1 MGMPIAAKPWTREA
15 VLALPEDGNRYELL
29 DGNLLVTPGPAI
41 IHQRAVWA
49 LQDRIRPYVQAHR
62 LGMAGL
68 APTDLNLGS
77 EQLLQPDLFVVP
89 LRDGREPLHWSDMG
103 IPLLIAE
110 VVSPSTALNDR
121 NRKRTRYQ
129 RSGVG
134 EYWIVDTDARLIERW
149 QPDDERPEIL
159 TERIIWRPDGGVA
172 PLVVELAEYFRAV
185 WGELDATPPTPR

>member
-1 MGMPIAAKPWTREA
+1 MGMPSTAQSWTREA

-29 DGNLLVTPGPAI
+29 DGNLLVTPGPSI
-41 IHQRAVWA
+41 IHQSAVWA
-49 LQDRIRPYVQAHR
+49 LQDRIRPYVQGHR

-68 APTDLNLGS
+68 APTDLDLGS
-77 EQLLQPDLFVVP
+77 NQLLQPDLFVVP
-89 LRDGREPLHWSDMG
+89 LRDGREPREWSNMG

-110 VVSPSTALNDR
+110 VLSPSTALNDR

-149 QPDDERPEIL
+149 LPTDERPEIL
-159 TERIIWRPDGGVA
+159 TEQIIWRPGTDQP
-172 PLVVELAEYFRAV
+172 PLVIELAEYFREV
-185 WGELDATPPTPR
+185 WGEREATPPTQT